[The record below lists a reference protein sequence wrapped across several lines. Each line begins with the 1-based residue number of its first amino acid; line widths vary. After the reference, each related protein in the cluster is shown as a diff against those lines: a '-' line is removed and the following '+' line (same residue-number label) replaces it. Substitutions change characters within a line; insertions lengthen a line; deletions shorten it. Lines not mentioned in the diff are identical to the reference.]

1 MYNTSITPITCL
13 SQKKKFSFYQGCCL
27 NMFFFFSLNW
37 MSESRGVNNGS
48 DSLSN
53 SARTLQPSSLPS
65 PPSCAVTPLHPPPP
79 SLPPSLCCP
88 PALSLQ
94 VYRQFLLLLLLLLSF
109 SFSPSPSLPSAPAPP
124 LIAFREKL
132 PLTNSRAPPP
142 PLTLCLWSLCTVTLA
157 PRTYYVNLDLSR
169 LLALQSLR
177 VLLIERCGPPTN
189 FTKHSVLHYTLHHII
204 STCIAISMSSR
215 VLGYNTWLLFPFVLA
230 TSNKHVGSE
239 LQRMCLPS
247 SLRNYRTMEGEVG

>member
-1 MYNTSITPITCL
+1 M
-13 SQKKKFSFYQGCCL
+13 G
-27 NMFFFFSLNW
+27 
-37 MSESRGVNNGS
+37 
-48 DSLSN
+48 
-53 SARTLQPSSLPS
+53 
-65 PPSCAVTPLHPPPP
+65 
-79 SLPPSLCCP
+79 
-88 PALSLQ
+88 
-94 VYRQFLLLLLLLLSF
+94 
-109 SFSPSPSLPSAPAPP
+109 
-124 LIAFREKL
+124 
-132 PLTNSRAPPP
+132 SRAPPP
-142 PLTLCLWSLCTVTLA
+142 LDLCLWSLCTVTLA

-189 FTKHSVLHYTLHHII
+189 FTKHSVLHYTLHHIVC
-204 STCIAISMSSR
+204 TCIAISMSSR

>member
-1 MYNTSITPITCL
+1 MEVIHSVIAPALY
-13 SQKKKFSFYQGCCL
+13 
-27 NMFFFFSLNW
+27 SLL
-37 MSESRGVNNGS
+37 V
-48 DSLSN
+48 SLPP
-53 SARTLQPSSLPS
+53 LFVQSLPS
-65 PPSCAVTPLHPPPP
+65 TPQPHSLRHPFVAPLPSP
-79 SLPPSLCCP
+79 SRFTANSWSFSP
-88 PALSLQ
+88 
-94 VYRQFLLLLLLLLSF
+94 FLLFSFSF
-109 SFSPSPSLPSAPAPP
+109 SFSPPCPCPSNYRLPRKNSPY
-124 LIAFREKL
+124 KL
-132 PLTNSRAPPP
+132 EGSPP
-142 PLTLCLWSLCTVTLA
+142 PLTLCLWSLYTVTVA

-177 VLLIERCGPPTN
+177 VLLIQRCGPPTN

>member
-1 MYNTSITPITCL
+1 
-13 SQKKKFSFYQGCCL
+13 
-27 NMFFFFSLNW
+27 

-94 VYRQFLLLLLLLLSF
+94 VYRQFLLLLSFSPSLLLLLLLSPLPLPLH
-109 SFSPSPSLPSAPAPP
+109 SSPSAKNFP
-124 LIAFREKL
+124 LQTRGL
-132 PLTNSRAPPP
+132 PP
-142 PLTLCLWSLCTVTLA
+142 PLTLCLWSLYTVTVA

-177 VLLIERCGPPTN
+177 VLLIQRCGPPTN

>member
-1 MYNTSITPITCL
+1 MEVIHSVIAPALY
-13 SQKKKFSFYQGCCL
+13 
-27 NMFFFFSLNW
+27 SLL
-37 MSESRGVNNGS
+37 V
-48 DSLSN
+48 SLPP
-53 SARTLQPSSLPS
+53 LLVQSLPS
-65 PPSCAVTPLHPPPP
+65 TPHPHPSRHPSVAPLP
-79 SLPPSLCCP
+79 SPSRFTANSC
-88 PALSLQ
+88 
-94 VYRQFLLLLLLLLSF
+94 SF
-109 SFSPSPSLPSAPAPP
+109 SFSPAPSLPPAPAPP

-142 PLTLCLWSLCTVTLA
+142 PLDLCLWSLCTVTLA

-239 LQRMCLPS
+239 LQRMCLPG

>member
-1 MYNTSITPITCL
+1 MEVIHSVIAPALY
-13 SQKKKFSFYQGCCL
+13 
-27 NMFFFFSLNW
+27 SLL
-37 MSESRGVNNGS
+37 V
-48 DSLSN
+48 SLPP
-53 SARTLQPSSLPS
+53 LLVQSLPS
-65 PPSCAVTPLHPPPP
+65 TPHPHSLRHPSVAPLP
-79 SLPPSLCCP
+79 SPSRFTANSCSFSP
-88 PALSLQ
+88 S
-94 VYRQFLLLLLLLLSF
+94 LLLSF
-109 SFSPSPSLPSAPAPP
+109 SFSFSPPCPCPSTHRLPRKTSPY
-124 LIAFREKL
+124 KL
-132 PLTNSRAPPP
+132 EGSPP
-142 PLTLCLWSLCTVTLA
+142 PLTLCLWSLYTVTVA

-177 VLLIERCGPPTN
+177 VLLIQRCGPPTN

>member
-1 MYNTSITPITCL
+1 
-13 SQKKKFSFYQGCCL
+13 
-27 NMFFFFSLNW
+27 

-65 PPSCAVTPLHPPPP
+65 PLPPSCAVTPLHPPPP

-88 PALSLQ
+88 PCPLPPGLPPIPA
-94 VYRQFLLLLLLLLSF
+94 
-109 SFSPSPSLPSAPAPP
+109 PSPSLLLSPLPLPLHSSPSAKNFP
-124 LIAFREKL
+124 LQTRGL
-132 PLTNSRAPPP
+132 PPP
-142 PLTLCLWSLCTVTLA
+142 PLTLCLWSLYTVTVA

-177 VLLIERCGPPTN
+177 VLLKERCGPPTN
-189 FTKHSVLHYTLHHII
+189 FTKHSVLHYTLNHII
-204 STCIAISMSSR
+204 CTCIAISMSSR
-215 VLGYNTWLLFPFVLA
+215 VLVYSTWLLFPFVLA
-230 TSNKHVGSE
+230 TSNNHVGSE
-239 LQRMCLPS
+239 LQRMCLPG

>member
-1 MYNTSITPITCL
+1 MEVIHSVIAPALY
-13 SQKKKFSFYQGCCL
+13 
-27 NMFFFFSLNW
+27 SLL
-37 MSESRGVNNGS
+37 V
-48 DSLSN
+48 SLPP
-53 SARTLQPSSLPS
+53 LLVQSLPS
-65 PPSCAVTPLHPPPP
+65 TPHPHPSRHPSVAPLP
-79 SLPPSLCCP
+79 SPSRFTANSCSFSP
-88 PALSLQ
+88 S
-94 VYRQFLLLLLLLLSF
+94 LLLSF
-109 SFSPSPSLPSAPAPP
+109 SFSFSPPCPCPSTHRLPRKTSPY
-124 LIAFREKL
+124 KL
-132 PLTNSRAPPP
+132 EGSPP
-142 PLTLCLWSLCTVTLA
+142 PLTLCLWSLYTVTVA

-177 VLLIERCGPPTN
+177 VLLIQRCGPPTN

>member
-1 MYNTSITPITCL
+1 
-13 SQKKKFSFYQGCCL
+13 
-27 NMFFFFSLNW
+27 

-88 PALSLQ
+88 LPLPSPSRFTANSC
-94 VYRQFLLLLLLLLSF
+94 SF
-109 SFSPSPSLPSAPAPP
+109 SCSFSPSPSLPPAPAPP

-142 PLTLCLWSLCTVTLA
+142 LDLCLWSLCTVTLA

-177 VLLIERCGPPTN
+177 VLLIERCGPPPTSQN
-189 FTKHSVLHYTLHHII
+189 TVCCIIRYITL
-204 STCIAISMSSR
+204 
-215 VLGYNTWLLFPFVLA
+215 
-230 TSNKHVGSE
+230 
-239 LQRMCLPS
+239 
-247 SLRNYRTMEGEVG
+247 

>member
-1 MYNTSITPITCL
+1 MEVIHSVIAPALY
-13 SQKKKFSFYQGCCL
+13 
-27 NMFFFFSLNW
+27 SLL
-37 MSESRGVNNGS
+37 V
-48 DSLSN
+48 SL
-53 SARTLQPSSLPS
+53 
-65 PPSCAVTPLHPPPP
+65 PSCAVTPSTPTPI
-79 SLPPSLCCP
+79 P
-88 PALSLQ
+88 PAIP
-94 VYRQFLLLLLLLLSF
+94 LLPLPSPSRFTANSCSF
-109 SFSPSPSLPSAPAPP
+109 SCSFSPSPSLLLLLSPLPLPLHSSPSAKNFP
-124 LIAFREKL
+124 LQTRGL
-132 PLTNSRAPPP
+132 

>member
-1 MYNTSITPITCL
+1 
-13 SQKKKFSFYQGCCL
+13 
-27 NMFFFFSLNW
+27 

-53 SARTLQPSSLPS
+53 SARTLQPSSLPP

-79 SLPPSLCCP
+79 SLPPSLCGPPCP
-88 PALSLQ
+88 LPPGLPPIPAPSPAPS
-94 VYRQFLLLLLLLLSF
+94 LLLLLSPLPLPLH
-109 SFSPSPSLPSAPAPP
+109 SSPSAKNFP
-124 LIAFREKL
+124 LQTRGL
-132 PLTNSRAPPP
+132 PP
-142 PLTLCLWSLCTVTLA
+142 PLDLCLWSLCTVTLA

-177 VLLIERCGPPTN
+177 VLLIERCGPTN

-239 LQRMCLPS
+239 LQRMCLPG
-247 SLRNYRTMEGEVG
+247 SLRNYRRVEGEVG

>member
-1 MYNTSITPITCL
+1 MEVIHSVIAPALY
-13 SQKKKFSFYQGCCL
+13 
-27 NMFFFFSLNW
+27 SLL
-37 MSESRGVNNGS
+37 V
-48 DSLSN
+48 SLPP
-53 SARTLQPSSLPS
+53 LLVQSLPS
-65 PPSCAVTPLHPPPP
+65 TPHPHPSRHP
-79 SLPPSLCCP
+79 SVAP

-94 VYRQFLLLLLLLLSF
+94 AYRQFLLLL
-109 SFSPSPSLPSAPAPP
+109 SFSPSPSLPPAPAPP

-142 PLTLCLWSLCTVTLA
+142 LDLCLWSLCTVTLA

-189 FTKHSVLHYTLHHII
+189 FTKHSVLHYTLHHIVC
-204 STCIAISMSSR
+204 TCIAISMSSR